1 MWRSIDHA
9 SISDSEYDTFLL
21 HDTICG
27 HEMGGERVPTRLWQ
41 YDTYDFQAGYEIE
54 TFAPIV
60 AYGSLE
66 SVRSAHLA
74 GSAPCYE
81 GFAPEDVA
89 LQLHC
94 KGLDSSAVAQRS
106 IHLRRDAISRRT
118 QAPMATHRRYCDPQ
132 RRITVEDALARP
144 RAFTEAL
151 YDSSLK
157 RAQHLDNLVV
167 PAAKRGE
174 EDFDKRR
181 STLSLKGWVYI
192 TSSAD
197 ASIRPGMHQLIDLP
211 VFSSA
216 GCADLPEVACS
227 ESRTLNQGDAAL
239 LAHERRVDWHQGREM
254 LALVR
259 CSLTIAVHF
268 GYVMQ
273 CRHTPYGA
281 AVVPLSADPLRQCFQ
296 GDLVLKVESYANYP
310 ASHWMAAMNAPP
322 PRPSAPGLAPRGIL
336 RRRAGADL
344 LVSESARCAVPGQE
358 GPNGS

>member
-106 IHLRRDAISRRT
+106 IHLRRDASSRRT

-216 GCADLPEVACS
+216 GCYNSDGLS
-227 ESRTLNQGDAAL
+227 SGTLKPPAVSKI
-239 LAHERRVDWHQGREM
+239 RREDRWM
-254 LALVR
+254 LRQPGCFQLRVGQLRPAGP
-259 CSLTIAVHF
+259 AVHP
-268 GYVMQ
+268 G
-273 CRHTPYGA
+273 
-281 AVVPLSADPLRQCFQ
+281 DPL
-296 GDLVLKVESYANYP
+296 
-310 ASHWMAAMNAPP
+310 
-322 PRPSAPGLAPRGIL
+322 PRLFRIPF
-336 RRRAGADL
+336 
-344 LVSESARCAVPGQE
+344 
-358 GPNGS
+358 